1 MKKEKLVTSFLCL
14 YCFVFFRVGCS
25 LPEVWD
31 VEDVEN
37 RTKEPCCS
45 VLARGSL
52 GLFKPLYRNDVYTL
66 LKL

>member
-1 MKKEKLVTSFLCL
+1 MIKEKFFFFFFLFL
-14 YCFVFFRVGCS
+14 FFRVGCS

-37 RTKEPCCS
+37 RKKEPCCS
-45 VLARGSL
+45 VLERGNL
-52 GLFKPLYRNDVYTL
+52 GLFKLLYRNDVYTL